1 MSEKSQQH
9 LPNHRASQA
18 IQSILLDKIRQVGP
32 LRVSDFMQTIMAHP
46 KHGYYRRQ
54 NPIGAAGDFTT
65 AAEISGLFG
74 EMCGIYLAHMYA
86 VAGRPRHAQILELGP
101 GLGSL
106 MADVLHAWKHTMP
119 AMTDLPVNLVE
130 TSPHLRE
137 HQEQRI
143 NAASLTWHEDL
154 SSLPDVPLFG
164 LANEFFDA
172 LPVDQAVWRQQAWR
186 HRLVAEHNGTFGF
199 IDGNRLSPHELVCW
213 QLENDQLNF
222 TDGAVAEYSQA
233 TDILTKQLANRIA
246 IYGGAFLVIDYGKN
260 DNYGDSLQAVAAHKP
275 VDLFYQPGNADIS
288 HWVDFSA
295 IRRAASDAG
304 ARFIGPVTQANFLM
318 TIGVRERAENAALTC
333 DARRRRVLFSA
344 VDRLVGAHH
353 MGTAFKVGL
362 IVPTGVGLPSGFGEG
377 GHI

>member
-9 LPNHRASQA
+9 LPNLRASQA

-32 LRVSDFMQTIMAHP
+32 LRISDFMQTALAHP

-54 NPIGAAGDFTT
+54 NPIGTAGDFTT

-130 TSPHLRE
+130 TSPYLQE
-137 HQEQRI
+137 HQGQRI

-172 LPVDQAVWRQQAWR
+172 LPIKQFFKRN
-186 HRLVAEHNGTFGF
+186 NGWVERF
-199 IDGNRLSPHELVCW
+199 
-213 QLENDQLNF
+213 
-222 TDGAVAEYSQA
+222 
-233 TDILTKQLANRIA
+233 
-246 IYGGAFLVIDYGKN
+246 
-260 DNYGDSLQAVAAHKP
+260 
-275 VDLFYQPGNADIS
+275 VDLK
-288 HWVDFSA
+288 
-295 IRRAASDAG
+295 
-304 ARFIGPVTQANFLM
+304 TNF
-318 TIGVRERAENAALTC
+318 
-333 DARRRRVLFSA
+333 F
-344 VDRLVGAHH
+344 
-353 MGTAFKVGL
+353 
-362 IVPTGVGLPSGFGEG
+362 
-377 GHI
+377 